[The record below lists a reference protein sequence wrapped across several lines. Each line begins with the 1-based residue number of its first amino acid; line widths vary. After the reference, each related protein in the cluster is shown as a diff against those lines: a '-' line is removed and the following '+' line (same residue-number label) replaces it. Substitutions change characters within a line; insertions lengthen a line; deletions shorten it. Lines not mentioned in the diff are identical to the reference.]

1 MDKEIYEL
9 KCEVCGKVIISLSEN
24 QVSMNMKQHKLTHE
38 VKNDKRWITF
48 RKFRSIPSSWRTCR
62 IKFWDSYKTKCKNI
76 NVLLVV
82 SLTAQ

>member
-38 VKNDKRWITF
+38 VKNGNR
-48 RKFRSIPSSWRTCR
+48 
-62 IKFWDSYKTKCKNI
+62 
-76 NVLLVV
+76 
-82 SLTAQ
+82 